1 MKSKTN
7 IGVMIITLSA
17 LMFFFGVSLFT
28 FQGSL
33 NRIVG
38 NIGMFSFFACIP
50 VFIIGVIVL
59 IYARKHLNDE
69 MKD

>member
-7 IGVMIITLSA
+7 IGVLIIILSA

-28 FQGSL
+28 FRGPL
-33 NRIVG
+33 NHLISF
-38 NIGMFSFFACIP
+38 IGMFSFFACVP

-59 IYARKHLNDE
+59 IYARKHMNDE
-69 MKD
+69 MKQ